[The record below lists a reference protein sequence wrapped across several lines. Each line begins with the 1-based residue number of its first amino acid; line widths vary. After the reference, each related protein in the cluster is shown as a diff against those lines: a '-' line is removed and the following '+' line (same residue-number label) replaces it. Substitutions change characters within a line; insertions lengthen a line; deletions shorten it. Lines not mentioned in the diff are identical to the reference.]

1 MLEGPHGCW
10 GRCDPLLSLSP
21 RGVALFKASV
31 MKSLRS
37 HRRAEKKSLD
47 QLKRQ

>member
-1 MLEGPHGCW
+1 MLEAPP
-10 GRCDPLLSLSP
+10 DPPLSLSP
-21 RGVALFKASV
+21 RGVALFKASI

-37 HRRAEKKSLD
+37 HQLAEKKSLD